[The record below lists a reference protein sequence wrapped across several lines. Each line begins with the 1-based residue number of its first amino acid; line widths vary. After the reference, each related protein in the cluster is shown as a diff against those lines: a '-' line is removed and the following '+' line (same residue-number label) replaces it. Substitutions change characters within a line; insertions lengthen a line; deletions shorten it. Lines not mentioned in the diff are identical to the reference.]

1 MCEVLASEDD
11 GITGFGK
18 QSGFK
23 GIFLMNG
30 IRVFIK
36 AAPEG
41 SLTPSAMWGHSKME
55 MVVAFSKEHGLHQK
69 YDHADL
75 ILDFT
80 ASRILTNNKL
90 LLFIS
95 YLDWDPF
102 LKQPKVLCYRMHGTL
117 WNRGLQEQ
125 ISINL
130 ELFKYSFLI
139 CLSIHRIKGS

>member
-1 MCEVLASEDD
+1 MCEVLNPEDD

-41 SLTPSAMWGHSKME
+41 SLTPSAMWGHSKVE
-55 MVVAFSKEHGLHQK
+55 MVVAFSKEQGLHQK

-80 ASRILTNNKL
+80 VSKTVRKRWLFTQILAAYAFNG
-90 LLFIS
+90 FQ
-95 YLDWDPF
+95 W
-102 LKQPKVLCYRMHGTL
+102 
-117 WNRGLQEQ
+117 
-125 ISINL
+125 
-130 ELFKYSFLI
+130 
-139 CLSIHRIKGS
+139 